1 MVVWFTWFSL
11 RFTGSKFLLNLL
23 RGSFAHVKFVRVRNF
38 LRTQV
43 FAGCVVLCL
52 KLLFRKCVTYV
63 LKQPPEVFCRCSWKF
78 HKIHRKTPEPESLR
92 PATLI
97 KKRLWPRCFPVN
109 FAKFLRTAFI
119 VEHLWWLLLYET
131 KLYIGHRN

>member
-1 MVVWFTWFSL
+1 MVVWFKWFSL
-11 RFTGSKFLLNLL
+11 RFSRSKFLLNLP
-23 RGSFAHVKFVRVRNF
+23 RGSFVHVKFVLARNF
-38 LRTQV
+38 FFRSL
-43 FAGCVVLCL
+43 FILCL

-97 KKRLWPRCFPVN
+97 KKRLWPRCLPVN
-109 FAKFLRTAFI
+109 FVKFLRTAFI
-119 VEHLWWLLLYET
+119 IEYLWWLFLYET
-131 KLYIGHRN
+131 ELYVGHRKWN

>member
-1 MVVWFTWFSL
+1 MANVHFLMEYLFQS
-11 RFTGSKFLLNLL
+11 RFKSWLFGLHGFL
-23 RGSFAHVKFVRVRNF
+23 ARNF
-38 LRTQV
+38 FFRSL
-43 FAGCVVLCL
+43 FILCL

-97 KKRLWPRCFPVN
+97 KKRLWPRCLPVN
-109 FAKFLRTAFI
+109 FVKFLRTAFI
-119 VEHLWWLLLYET
+119 IEYLWWLFLYET
-131 KLYIGHRN
+131 ELYVGHRK